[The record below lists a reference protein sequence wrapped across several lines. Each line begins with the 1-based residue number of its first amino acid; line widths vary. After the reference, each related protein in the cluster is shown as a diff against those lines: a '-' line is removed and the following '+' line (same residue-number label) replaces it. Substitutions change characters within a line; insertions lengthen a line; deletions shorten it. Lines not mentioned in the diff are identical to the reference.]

1 VVKSGSR
8 NLRRR
13 GYMKLYSWDIAPNPR
28 RVRIFLAEK
37 GLDIPVEDVGVPG
50 KPILKPEFL
59 ARFPHRRV
67 PLLELDDGTCIGE
80 AMAICRYFETQHPN
94 PPLMGRDAKEA
105 AIVEMWE
112 RLAEWEG
119 MHAISEYFRNA
130 KRAFSGR
137 AVAGTSEPVDQIP
150 ALSERGRQRVAA
162 FYEKFDFRLTGRDF
176 VAGDGYSVADIT
188 TLCTVDFAAI
198 CGLPIPEGC
207 AELNRWHAA
216 VSVRPSAA
224 A

>member
-1 VVKSGSR
+1 
-8 NLRRR
+8 
-13 GYMKLYSWDIAPNPR
+13 MKLYSWDIAPNPR

-37 GLDIPVEDVGVPG
+37 KIVLPVEDVGVPG
-50 KPILKPEFL
+50 KPFLRPEFL

-80 AMAICRYFETQHPN
+80 AMAICRYFEARQPA
-94 PPLMGRDAKEA
+94 PPLMGRDAKDA

-119 MHAISEYFRNA
+119 LHAISEYFRNA

-137 AVAGTSEPVDQIP
+137 ALAGASEPVEQIP
-150 ALSERGRQRVAA
+150 ALSERGRRRVAA
-162 FYEKFDFRLTGRDF
+162 FHEKFDFRLRGRAF
-176 VAGDGYSVADIT
+176 VAGDDYSVADIT
-188 TLCTVDFAAI
+188 TLCAVDFAGI

-207 AELNRWHAA
+207 TDLRRWHTA
-216 VSVRPSAA
+216 VSARPSATA
-224 A
+224 